1 MLILAAP
8 PRFQEIGGGVL
19 EELRA
24 HHQLELELYQYAQDL
39 FEKRLAQTASQH
51 SIVASD

>member
-1 MLILAAP
+1 LLRP
-8 PRFQEIGGGVL
+8 CDFKEIGGGVL